1 MVRMTFTLP
10 LLTCLYAIRMF
21 HEQEHASEFDSK
33 TVLISKKSLNEHS
46 ELGTLISCY
55 RSNYCLEN
63 QRTDEA
69 SQRGGDHGLGHRED
83 YNNTIC
89 QIPPVLAIFGDLW
102 DNSGPKLPLQNT
114 SKALGYLNYMTG
126 DLAAAAHILESS
138 RLTCDEQTD
147 AHFILHTNALFA
159 QVKMLQEKTDE
170 AILLPRRALRY
181 MEFSPFT
188 AEKEWMTTAQNL
200 GIMLIQQSLSD
211 DDGTKLDMLAEAIQV
226 LTKLLDKSAACSP
239 EITSTQ
245 QSANIT
251 LHESTLYKS
260 VWRRLGKCCQ
270 KALC

>member
-1 MVRMTFTLP
+1 MTTRIRTRHGAPVCLSTSRP
-10 LLTCLYAIRMF
+10 LHR
-21 HEQEHASEFDSK
+21 SEVTS
-33 TVLISKKSLNEHS
+33 
-46 ELGTLISCY
+46 
-55 RSNYCLEN
+55 
-63 QRTDEA
+63 
-69 SQRGGDHGLGHRED
+69 RGNLAGRFGRKF
-83 YNNTIC
+83 

-102 DNSGPKLPLQNT
+102 DNNSGPKLPLQNT
-114 SKALGYLNYMTG
+114 SKAPGYLYYMTG

-147 AHFILHTNALFA
+147 AHFILHTNALLA

-226 LTKLLDKSAACSP
+226 LTKLLAKSAACSP
-239 EITSTQ
+239 EITST
-245 QSANIT
+245 
-251 LHESTLYKS
+251 H
-260 VWRRLGKCCQ
+260 
-270 KALC
+270 